1 MSYHRGSLV
10 RDKEGR
16 EGIVY
21 KVLDN
26 GDCHVYFG
34 EAYEWIVG
42 EYKIYRSLFSK
53 LKNGNDET
61 NWLCALTDYEEM
73 MGGRDHEGSQ

>member
-26 GDCHVYFG
+26 GDCHVYLG

-42 EYKIYRSLFSK
+42 I
-53 LKNGNDET
+53 
-61 NWLCALTDYEEM
+61 
-73 MGGRDHEGSQ
+73 